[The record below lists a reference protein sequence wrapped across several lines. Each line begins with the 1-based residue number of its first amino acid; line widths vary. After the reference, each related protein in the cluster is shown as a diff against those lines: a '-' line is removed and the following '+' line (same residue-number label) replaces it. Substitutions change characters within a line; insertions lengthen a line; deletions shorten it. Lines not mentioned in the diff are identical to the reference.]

1 MAATRIEQELSIDAP
16 RGKVFD
22 ALTDAAEL
30 ERWWT
35 TTAQSQP
42 REGGSFRYEWLFAEA
57 PERNHLQEG
66 SYTAFSDGV
75 RVAYPWK
82 VGPMPTQ
89 VEFVLDEKDGRTVL
103 RLVHEGW
110 TDDMREAREHHDQGW
125 RFFLGN
131 LKSVLEE
138 GVDRR
143 AEVMG
148 IQVRQ

>member
-1 MAATRIEQELSIDAP
+1 MTGTRIEQELSIDAP
-16 RGKVFD
+16 RGKVFE
-22 ALTDAAEL
+22 ALTNAAEL

-35 TTAQSQP
+35 TRAESQP
-42 REGGSFRYEWLFAEA
+42 REGGSFRYEWLFPAA

-66 SYTAFSDGV
+66 TYTAFSDGV
-75 RVAYPWK
+75 RVAYPWQ
-82 VGPMPTQ
+82 VGPSTTQ
-89 VEFVLDEKDGRTVL
+89 VEFVVEGTDARSVL
-103 RLVHEGW
+103 RLVHGGW
-110 TDDMREAREHHDQGW
+110 SDGMQEARGHHDQGW

-148 IQVRQ
+148 IQVRR